1 MVLLSI
7 LTIVTTLTIVA
18 LTGIGIVVIE
28 SHFERRGDRK

>member
-7 LTIVTTLTIVA
+7 LTIVTTLAIVT

-28 SHFERRGDRK
+28 SRFEKRGDRK